1 MGNERA
7 RIYVMTHKEFIVP
20 DDPMYVPVHVGR
32 KPWLDAQE
40 KAVDSGRRDG
50 CQALLTYTGDDSGD
64 NISDQNCYY
73 SELTGLYWVWK
84 NVRDM
89 EYVGTCHYR
98 RYLLHQG
105 RPFTEQGIVDVLS
118 NYDVITTKT
127 LQLNYSYYEGFCSH
141 HKPMY
146 LDETARVIAER
157 YPEYH
162 ETFSQLVH
170 EKHTYFGN
178 MLICRKELYDAY
190 CTWLFDIL
198 FELQRRIKVEEEDSY
213 HRRIFGFISEFL
225 QYVWIV
231 HNRYRV
237 YECMVG
243 MLGEKVEVTEVKRRL
258 AQYFS
263 DRDVDGAKAY
273 FLEARRKRPDILME
287 ASDITGELHLAM
299 EVISIA
305 GLEQE
310 AYGTNLLE
318 RNNVFGEL
326 MAYCNMLNR
335 YAAQRLRGDIEPE
348 VAQWIENEKVTEVAI
363 SVALSVMDAAKG
375 QTFHL

>member
-40 KAVDSGRRDG
+40 KAVDSGCRDG

-105 RPFTEQGIVDVLS
+105 SPFTEQGIADVLS

-243 MLGEKVEVTEVKRRL
+243 MLGEKAEVTEVKRRL

-318 RNNVFGEL
+318 RINAFGEL

-335 YAAQRLRGDIEPE
+335 YAAQWLRGDVEPE

>member
-20 DDPMYVPVHVGR
+20 DDPMYVSAHVGR

-84 NVRDM
+84 NVRDI

-105 RPFTEQGIVDVLS
+105 SPFTEQGIVDVLS

-162 ETFSQLVH
+162 VTFSQLVH

-190 CTWLFDIL
+190 CTWLFTIL
-198 FELQRRIKVEEEDSY
+198 FELQNRVDMPELSAFQGRFYGRV
-213 HRRIFGFISEFL
+213 SE
-225 QYVWIV
+225 
-231 HNRYRV
+231 
-237 YECMVG
+237 
-243 MLGEKVEVTEVKRRL
+243 
-258 AQYFS
+258 
-263 DRDVDGAKAY
+263 
-273 FLEARRKRPDILME
+273 IL
-287 ASDITGELHLAM
+287 L
-299 EVISIA
+299 
-305 GLEQE
+305 
-310 AYGTNLLE
+310 
-318 RNNVFGEL
+318 NVFQQLQGHIL
-326 MAYCNMLNR
+326 FPALNLCIMT
-335 YAAQRLRGDIEPE
+335 AGIPDSIGKFRLRHVPLYAEYLQVGSH
-348 VAQWIENEKVTEVAI
+348 AFT
-363 SVALSVMDAAKG
+363 S
-375 QTFHL
+375 F